1 MDSICIRFG
10 TGTKG
15 FKRSDCSLYSFK
27 KFRVGKND
35 DFFGQVQ
42 SLSIGDL
49 TLTRPQSAAAVVQ
62 RRLNNSLHDGG
73 GRGVRDHGSG

>member
-1 MDSICIRFG
+1 MYDFDSIRINFYLNLLFLFILVEIYYFGLIYMDSICIRFG

-35 DFFGQVQ
+35 DFSF
-42 SLSIGDL
+42 
-49 TLTRPQSAAAVVQ
+49 R
-62 RRLNNSLHDGG
+62 DGC
-73 GRGVRDHGSG
+73 